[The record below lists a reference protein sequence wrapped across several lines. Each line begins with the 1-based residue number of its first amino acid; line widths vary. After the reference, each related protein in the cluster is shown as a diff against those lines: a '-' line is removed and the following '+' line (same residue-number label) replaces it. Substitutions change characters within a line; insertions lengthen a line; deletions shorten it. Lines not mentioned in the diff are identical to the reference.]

1 MPITEW
7 KYTTK
12 RYWKGLTL
20 IIQYEYEVI
29 TRSGNEAWGSSGV
42 LDYNTIDFAPLAFF
56 IVISLLVISTIPFA
70 F

>member
-1 MPITEW
+1 MITIRW

-20 IIQYEYEVI
+20 IIQYEYEAK
-29 TRSGNEAWGSSGV
+29 TRSGV
-42 LDYNTIDFAPLAFF
+42 LNYYAIDFAPLVFF
-56 IVISLLVISTIPFA
+56 LVISLLVISTLPFA